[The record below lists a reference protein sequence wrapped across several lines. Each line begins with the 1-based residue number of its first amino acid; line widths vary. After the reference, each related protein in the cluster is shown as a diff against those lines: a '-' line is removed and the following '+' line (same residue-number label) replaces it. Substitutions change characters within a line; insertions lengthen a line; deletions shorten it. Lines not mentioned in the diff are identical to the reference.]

1 VQWCR
6 GFLGGLGLSGANLE
20 SGLSED
26 GAEILRDFGTIA
38 ASRFEYD
45 DAEEDETALTE
56 VLEFIRV
63 GVMLLH
69 AELAPVP
76 EPTVG
81 ADRNLH

>member
-1 VQWCR
+1 
-6 GFLGGLGLSGANLE
+6 
-20 SGLSED
+20 
-26 GAEILRDFGTIA
+26 
-38 ASRFEYD
+38 
-45 DAEEDETALTE
+45 